1 MDITLNPTLSYS
13 KNFDLYDVDGSI
25 LNIYFTSA
33 LIMSNDNNADLYGVE
48 SNFNV
53 LYTTTGGIDVKYIS
67 MTNVVVSHDT
77 GSTEVRIPGYQ
88 KTIYYTI
95 DGATQLSV
103 SPNITTYNQIDY
115 YKVNC
120 FRLCWIDTSSDSF
133 MFLIRPPYLSYLD
146 TGNSSIFT
154 NAVINGVVGQ
164 NLAFNLV
171 PFAFSSDVVAYITT
185 DNTLEIGGQ
194 LTLIGLGT
202 SISQI
207 DSSMIIS

>member
-1 MDITLNPTLSYS
+1 
-13 KNFDLYDVDGSI
+13 
-25 LNIYFTSA
+25 
-33 LIMSNDNNADLYGVE
+33 
-48 SNFNV
+48 
-53 LYTTTGGIDVKYIS
+53 
-67 MTNVVVSHDT
+67 VVVSHDT